1 MAVALDLYF
10 ACLALPALA
19 EAKLPAFPSSWEDAK
34 RAWRYLRVRREFA
47 YAVARYRRASGLPR
61 ARAAVIAA
69 SIDAGLQNWRLSAGG
84 RKPRVILCAL
94 LLAIPHATLAAADAH
109 MKNLLERIEAG
120 KLDLTPLAVSYDD
133 LHPLH
138 GGLVLTIHGTGKVEQ
153 RAVRQTPG
161 RPKLV
166 PREDLLKLVR
176 LLIREQAWEQRV
188 PERAARPDE
197 STVRLAIRYGNDQ
210 TVIWEW
216 YNDLEANRRIIQ
228 IRDLMQRIAWAAPG
242 R

>member
-1 MAVALDLYF
+1 
-10 ACLALPALA
+10 
-19 EAKLPAFPSSWEDAK
+19 
-34 RAWRYLRVRREFA
+34 
-47 YAVARYRRASGLPR
+47 
-61 ARAAVIAA
+61 
-69 SIDAGLQNWRLSAGG
+69 
-84 RKPRVILCAL
+84 
-94 LLAIPHATLAAADAH
+94 
-109 MKNLLERIEAG
+109 
-120 KLDLTPLAVSYDD
+120 
-133 LHPLH
+133 
-138 GGLVLTIHGTGKVEQ
+138 VLTIQGTGKVEQ
-153 RAVRQTPG
+153 RTVRQAPG

-197 STVRLAIRYGNDQ
+197 STVRLAIRYRNDQ

-216 YNDLEANRRIIQ
+216 YNDLEANQRIIQ